1 MALEFIKHPKLS
13 ERTSLGIGGTA
24 EVEVVV
30 RDKGDL
36 DELSQFLSVQT
47 IYPFVIG
54 EGTNLLAPDGAIEMA
69 LIHPDAPAGPARV
82 EKIDDQLIVRCGAGQ
97 RLPGLLGWSQMAGL
111 SGLEPLAG
119 IPGSVGGAVAMNA
132 GSYGA
137 EFGQFLKRIRIWS
150 PMQGLTWVDAADCEF
165 GYRHFSC
172 PEHGGKYLV
181 WEVELALTE
190 STPQDV
196 RAGIKDTYSK
206 KRATQ
211 PVTAKSAGCV
221 FKNPQDR
228 SAGQL
233 LDQAG
238 MKGKTVGGMGF
249 SDIHANFLV
258 NLGGGTSAQALEL
271 LDMGKTAVKDKFDVV
286 LEEEVIIL

>member
-1 MALEFIKHPKLS
+1 MALEITRHPSLS
-13 ERTSLGIGGTA
+13 ECTSLGLGGTA
-24 EVEVVV
+24 EAKAVV
-30 RDKGDL
+30 RDKADL
-36 DELSQFLSVQT
+36 DELTYFLSVEPLR
-47 IYPFVIG
+47 PFVIG
-54 EGTNLLAPDGAIEMA
+54 EGTNLLVSDENLDLL
-69 LIHPDAPAGPARV
+69 LIHPDTPSGPQRI
-82 EKIDDQLIVRCGAGQ
+82 EKEGNTLIVRCGAGQ

-137 EFGQFLKRIRIWS
+137 EFGQFLRRIHIWS
-150 PMQGLTWVDAADCEF
+150 PSQGLQWVDAGQCEF

-172 PEHGGKYLV
+172 PEIGGKFLV
-181 WEVELALTE
+181 WEVELALAE
-190 STPQDV
+190 STPKAV
-196 RAGIKDTYSK
+196 RTGIKDTYAR

-211 PVTAKSAGCV
+211 PVTARSAGCV
-221 FKNPQDR
+221 FKNPPDK

-238 MKGKTVGGMGF
+238 LKGASCGDMAF

-258 NLGGGTSAQALEL
+258 NLGNGTSAQALEL
-271 LDMGKTAVKDKFDVV
+271 IKEAQRTVKEQFDID
-286 LEEEVIIL
+286 LELEVIVL